1 MNRVWLTPFSAPLE
15 STRSPEVKSQPIEE
29 QKCFGMKNFYAMQRA
44 NGDWFAVDDD
54 GDLRM
59 PIFKSSSE
67 AMIARSR
74 DSGMECFRPVVF
86 DGEALAKLATT
97 EGDTACFFIVA
108 DPSRKF
114 KHALRLGSTELAAL
128 MID

>member
-1 MNRVWLTPFSAPLE
+1 
-15 STRSPEVKSQPIEE
+15 
-29 QKCFGMKNFYAMQRA
+29 MKNFYAMQRA

-86 DGEALAKLATT
+86 NGDALAKLST

-108 DPSRKF
+108 DPARKL
-114 KHALRLGSTELAAL
+114 KHGLRLGSTELAAL
-128 MID
+128 MIDTQRTDSASENIHRNIT

>member
-1 MNRVWLTPFSAPLE
+1 
-15 STRSPEVKSQPIEE
+15 
-29 QKCFGMKNFYAMQRA
+29 MKNFYAMQRA

-59 PIFKSSSE
+59 PIFKSSGE